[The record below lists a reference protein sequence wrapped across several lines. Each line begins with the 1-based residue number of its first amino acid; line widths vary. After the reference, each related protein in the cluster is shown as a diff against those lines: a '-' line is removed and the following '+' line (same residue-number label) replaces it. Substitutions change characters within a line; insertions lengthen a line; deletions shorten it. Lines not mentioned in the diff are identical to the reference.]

1 MRTAVDSDTA
11 LEGWAIDALLE
22 RYVSWREE
30 CQAVWLT
37 YQRWTG
43 SAHDERHLA
52 YAGYLA
58 ALDQEEH
65 AARAYADH
73 VYSVRRRCR

>member
-1 MRTAVDSDTA
+1 VRIVLDSDTA
-11 LEGWAIDALLE
+11 LSGWAIDALLDC
-22 RYVSWREE
+22 YISWREE
-30 CQAVWLT
+30 CRAVWLT

-43 SAHDERHLA
+43 SGRDERHLA

-73 VYSVRRRCR
+73 VDWVRRQCR